1 MRPAALVL
9 LVVLAACK
17 REHRP
22 LHVDPPD
29 AQRRLDARASSL
41 QPGPAVSADSARPD
55 TVLPRLVH
63 NDAEAIAYAMS
74 QGKQL
79 FAAMNCVG
87 CHAHGGG
94 GMGPALMDSAW
105 IYGSEPAQIYRTIVQ
120 GRPNG
125 MPSFGRRIPDYQ
137 VRYLVAYVRSLSGL
151 VPFTAAPGRAD
162 QMFASPPENSQDTK
176 RPVPARVTTP

>member
-1 MRPAALVL
+1 MRYAALALGLCVC
-9 LVVLAACK
+9 ACQ
-17 REHRP
+17 RETRP
-22 LHVDPPD
+22 LHVDPPE

-41 QPGPAVSADSARPD
+41 QPGPAIPADSARPD
-55 TVLPRLVH
+55 TVLPRLAH
-63 NDAEAIAYAMS
+63 NDAEEIAYAMS

-79 FAAMNCVG
+79 YAAMNCVG

-105 IYGSEPAQIYRTIVQ
+105 IYGSDPGEVYRTIVQ

-151 VPFTAAPGRAD
+151 VPFPAAPGRAD
-162 QMFASPPENSQDTK
+162 QMFPGPPENSQDTK
-176 RPVPARVTTP
+176 QPVPARRTP